1 MTQRNENELS
11 YDIIGSAIEVH
22 QTLGGPGLLESIYE
36 SSLYHELKLR
46 GFEVQKQVIVPVKYK
61 NTVVRDPLCLDILVD
76 KKVIIEVK
84 ATERDHA
91 IHQSQLLTYLRLTGI
106 KLGLLINF
114 GQNCVKD
121 GVHRVVNGL

>member
-1 MTQRNENELS
+1 MAQRNENELS

-46 GFEVQKQVIVPVKYK
+46 GFEVQKQVIIPVKYK

>member
-1 MTQRNENELS
+1 MTQRNKNELS

-36 SSLYHELKLR
+36 SSLFHELKLR

-61 NTVVRDPLCLDILVD
+61 NTVVRDPLYLDILVD
-76 KKVIIEVK
+76 EKVIIEVK